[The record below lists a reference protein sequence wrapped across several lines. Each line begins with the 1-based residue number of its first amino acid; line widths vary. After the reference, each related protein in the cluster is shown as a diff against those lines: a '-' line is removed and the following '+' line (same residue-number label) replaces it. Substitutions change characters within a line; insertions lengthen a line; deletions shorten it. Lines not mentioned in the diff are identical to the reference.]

1 MAVWKINAIF
11 GTHSPPIKTE
21 VFFLCFLEKAKNK
34 IKQVLRESS
43 PRLWRPMIPVVE

>member
-1 MAVWKINAIF
+1 VENKRNFWYAL
-11 GTHSPPIKTE
+11 TTIKTE